1 MKLLSLGNFD
11 KKIFFCLLTYL
22 LLSLIITL
30 IYRIYLSKEEN
41 IRINISLSILSE
53 FFFNIF
59 FIIPDL
65 IIRKNKNKEE
75 TNGISFNTINYIFN
89 NPYKINYKGIQYLF
103 ISFIILL
110 IYFYGTDIYIT
121 IYKEPSAILK
131 NDANKSLKIIYLFI
145 LSKLIDKSNFYK
157 HQYLSLVIIAL
168 MGIIRFIMNALELNY
183 EFKFP
188 DFLLPLFF
196 LFLFPFIESSIFFII
211 KHYMENKYYTPFF
224 ICFIMGIIISV
235 ISFIMFLIFT
245 NIACGQS
252 RVCEILS
259 QKTIISENIAY
270 VILIIESIINSLL
283 LFIEILTIN
292 HFTIFHLMLL
302 HGIINLIL
310 NIINFQNKNYYQQI
324 IIIIT
329 FIIEIFAILVF
340 VEMIILNF
348 CGLNFN
354 IKNNIIF
361 RAEDEI
367 NKLGKIS
374 DYDES
379 AIREESLTNVMGNT
393 DVDDNEENNNFT
405 NS

>member
-1 MKLLSLGNFD
+1 M
-11 KKIFFCLLTYL
+11 L
-22 LLSLIITL
+22 LL
-30 IYRIYLSKEEN
+30 
-41 IRINISLSILSE
+41 
-53 FFFNIF
+53 
-59 FIIPDL
+59 
-65 IIRKNKNKEE
+65 
-75 TNGISFNTINYIFN
+75 
-89 NPYKINYKGIQYLF
+89 
-103 ISFIILL
+103 
-110 IYFYGTDIYIT
+110 
-121 IYKEPSAILK
+121 
-131 NDANKSLKIIYLFI
+131 
-145 LSKLIDKSNFYK
+145 
-157 HQYLSLVIIAL
+157 
-168 MGIIRFIMNALELNY
+168 
-183 EFKFP
+183 
-188 DFLLPLFF
+188 
-196 LFLFPFIESSIFFII
+196 
-211 KHYMENKYYTPFF
+211 
-224 ICFIMGIIISV
+224 
-235 ISFIMFLIFT
+235 
-245 NIACGQS
+245 
-252 RVCEILS
+252 
-259 QKTIISENIAY
+259 
-270 VILIIESIINSLL
+270 
-283 LFIEILTIN
+283 
-292 HFTIFHLMLL
+292 FHLMLL